1 VQISLDFVIILLY
14 TSLRDIRR
22 KEVISM
28 SKVASCDCCGRT
40 AKLELMEEHSNLWLC
55 VRCAQMKWIEVC
67 ILIEA
72 RVRNKELRRIVEE
85 LDAGQYVMRD
95 TLVKIGK

>member
-1 VQISLDFVIILLY
+1 MLLY

-22 KEVISM
+22 KEVRSM
-28 SKVASCDCCGRT
+28 PKVASCDCCGRT

-55 VRCAQMKWIEVC
+55 TRCAQMKWIEIC
-67 ILIEA
+67 MLIEA

-95 TLVKIGK
+95 AIAKMGE